1 MRTSDTDP
9 LRIGAISIGRQ
20 GGAVGVTF
28 APGKYQETAMT
39 GAWARDLDL
48 DLSAMRNWGARRL
61 VTLIEPSEFHELR
74 IPSLPER
81 ATHYGLA
88 WHGLPIKDGAAPDR
102 RLLDPWA
109 ALGPMF
115 SRELLEGAKIV
126 VHCKGGLGRAGTV
139 ASMLLLQ
146 SGAATDAEDA
156 MSKVRVA
163 RPGAIETPEQEAF
176 IRAWAVQVI
185 G

>member
-1 MRTSDTDP
+1 MKTSLSDP
-9 LRIGAISIGRQ
+9 LRIDTIPVGRQ

-48 DLSAMRNWGARRL
+48 DLCEIRKWGARHL
-61 VTLIEPSEFHELR
+61 VTLIEPSELHELR

-81 ATHYGLA
+81 ASQHGLV
-88 WHGLPIKDGAAPDR
+88 WHGLPITDGAAPDR
-102 RLLDPWA
+102 RFLDPWS
-109 ALGPMF
+109 ALGPML
-115 SRELLEGAKIV
+115 SRKLLAGAKIV

-146 SGAATDAEDA
+146 SGAAADGEEAILQ
-156 MSKVRVA
+156 VRSA
-163 RPGAIETPEQEAF
+163 RPGAIETLEQEAF
-176 IRAWAVQVI
+176 IRAWACQVN